1 MNIYKN
7 KKGGIFTLKI
17 TIQELD
23 EMLQK
28 LRLPIR
34 EVIKKTEFEDCDNL
48 SALKD
53 FEKIIN
59 PDEFQ
64 LVDEYTDALYH
75 LCNAY

>member
-1 MNIYKN
+1 M
-7 KKGGIFTLKI
+7 LKI
-17 TIQELD
+17 TIQELN

-34 EVIKKTEFEDCDNL
+34 EVIKKTEFEDCDDL

-53 FEKIIN
+53 FGKITN

-64 LVDEYTDALYH
+64 LVDEYRNAL
-75 LCNAY
+75 C